1 MVDYLQTFA
10 TTMKNSLPGFISLGL
25 VDFTGNILVKEQVDD
40 RVNVELE
47 SAFQLEVVK
56 QAMKSLSVSD
66 LNIGNKLRDITI
78 ETQKFTYYIG
88 LSEDQKAVVV
98 IMLDASKANLGI
110 TRSIIARERKT
121 TGSNLDKDLQ
131 R

>member
-10 TTMKNSLPGFISLGL
+10 TTMKNSLLGFISLGL